1 MGNME
6 NKSERVKLILASSQK
21 FYMVT
26 KFNKMKS
33 TTCEEG
39 GLQNLWSNLFVP
51 MTLHVKIKIQN
62 FPKIWTYPLENPD
75 LGKFGLFLDPFR
87 PKTGGKIMTFK
98 YI

>member
-1 MGNME
+1 MKNME
-6 NKSERVKLILASSQK
+6 NKLESVKLILASRQK

-33 TTCEEG
+33 STCEG

-51 MTLHVKIKIQN
+51 MTIHVKIKIQN
-62 FPKIWTYPLENPD
+62 FPKIWKYPLENPD

-87 PKTGGKIMTFK
+87 PKTGGKIITFK

>member
-62 FPKIWTYPLENPD
+62 FPKI
-75 LGKFGLFLDPFR
+75 
-87 PKTGGKIMTFK
+87 
-98 YI
+98 